1 MQFYRIFWVHLK
13 NVNLY
18 ERIRIS
24 ASNSHIFAKL
34 RCTPFFY
41 ILRSPKALVQK
52 WQPRS

>member
-1 MQFYRIFWVHLK
+1 MIVRIKKNEQREQIERVHLK

-34 RCTPFFY
+34 RCT
-41 ILRSPKALVQK
+41 R
-52 WQPRS
+52 